1 MLYLLY
7 YLSSNFMTNIV
18 VIVLM
23 IFLLTRFSKLKK
35 EIRNIKSE
43 LSLLKNNNT
52 QQTVNVVQQPSHI
65 ENALVFDQRL
75 DATQVSFNSGTNN
88 TVPTIP
94 EEDSAFVS
102 WFKEN
107 PLLKIGVLMIIIG
120 FGWFVSYAFSHDWI
134 GPVGRITL
142 GVLAGVLVTLYGTF
156 KLGKDETQANA
167 LMVLGSALMIVTL
180 IAGSYFYD
188 FYPPFLLLIMVFII
202 SLYVSLSAMGH
213 SYKKL
218 AVYGLIVSLVAPV
231 ISSAELASEVLYI
244 YLAIVS
250 VTTIWISVAKKWT
263 EVILVGITGILI
275 YSTPYLLGGGNM
287 DFALS
292 KYAVLFIVYGISLL
306 YLWMNIWGL
315 VQNKLKADVQ
325 DLYLAIVNTL
335 IILGFTIRIV
345 PTIYQSLVI
354 AGWMLIYAI
363 SGFFVFEKTKNEKL
377 FYIHSL
383 ISILL
388 LAIATSVELSGQ
400 TLVIALAIEAAIISV
415 ASFVVTNKIKIAE
428 SFSILLAIPLIMSM
442 ESFYSSKWGIEVFHS
457 DFAVLAVMALI
468 LALLGFFYKFNKDSN
483 DSEVK
488 PHHIMFI
495 LSTAFFYSIIWLSAK
510 SIIGGDAAVF
520 ISLFIYTV
528 IGLACHFYGIFNQN
542 SVFKKYGMAL
552 LILVVVRLVLVD
564 VWRMELVLRVIT
576 FVVLGVMFMS
586 SAFISKS
593 QKSMNNITQN

>member
-23 IFLLTRFSKLKK
+23 IFLLTKFSKLKK
-35 EIRNIKSE
+35 EIKDIKSE
-43 LSLLKNNNT
+43 LALLKDNRPQGAVNT
-52 QQTVNVVQQPSHI
+52 MAEPSYTESALMSGQTLNPVEMSWKQS
-65 ENALVFDQRL
+65 
-75 DATQVSFNSGTNN
+75 TNN
-88 TVPTIP
+88 TARPEP
-94 EEDSAFVS
+94 EEESAFVS

-156 KLGKDETQANA
+156 KLGKNETQANA

-180 IAGSYFYD
+180 IAGSYLYH
-188 FYPPFLLLIMVFII
+188 FYPPFLLLLMVFII
-202 SLYVSLSAMGH
+202 SLYVSLSAMAH

-218 AVYGLIVSLVAPV
+218 AVYGLLISLIAPI
-231 ISSAELASEVLYI
+231 ISSAKLASEVLYI

-263 EVILVGITGILI
+263 EVILVGITGVLI
-275 YSTPYLLGGGNM
+275 YSMPYILGGNI
-287 DFALS
+287 DFAVS
-292 KYAVLFIVYGISLL
+292 KYVVLFIVYGISLL

-315 VQNKLKADVQ
+315 VQNKLKADAQ
-325 DLYLAIVNTL
+325 DVYLAIVNTL
-335 IILGFTIRIV
+335 IILGFTVRIV
-345 PTIYQSLVI
+345 PTVYQSLVI
-354 AGWMLIYAI
+354 AGWMLVYAI

-388 LAIATSVELSGQ
+388 LAIATSIELSGE

-428 SFSILLAIPLIMSM
+428 SFSVLLAVPLIMSM
-442 ESFYSSKWGIEVFHS
+442 ESFYSSKWGIGVFHS
-457 DFAVLAVMALI
+457 DFAVLAIMALI
-468 LALLGFFYKFNKDSN
+468 LALLGFFYKINKD
-483 DSEVK
+483 DGESEVR

-495 LSTAFFYSIIWLSAK
+495 LSTAFFYSIIWLSMK
-510 SIIGGDAAVF
+510 SIIGGDTAVF
-520 ISLFIYTV
+520 VSLFIYTV
-528 IGLACHFYGIFNQN
+528 IGLTCHFYGIFNQN

-552 LILVVVRLVLVD
+552 LILVVARLVFVD
-564 VWRMELVLRVIT
+564 VWNMELVVRVIT
-576 FVVLGVMFMS
+576 FIVLGIMFMS

-593 QKSMNNITQN
+593 QKHPNDIIQN